1 MKNLLVTVALAA
13 TALTAVPATA
23 AQILY
28 LSGSNYAEAV
38 HNDGQ
43 AAGNSITLKTQ
54 PGGYLVDYTA
64 NAGAALTP
72 NGNGFGKQNGPFS
85 LVTVDPLTVGFSKM
99 GFTLTPGGKNNLNYK
114 FDVLVNFVGGG
125 SQLLSGLLPSNGK
138 VDIWADTGEVFDS
151 LTIQNLQGRAKSK
164 DSWAPYN
171 FSDIRH
177 TSFDAVA
184 LMTAVPEPATWAM
197 MIIGFGAVG
206 SMVRR
211 RGRTQAFA

>member
-1 MKNLLVTVALAA
+1 MKKLLVTVVLAA

-28 LSGSNYAEAV
+28 NAGPNYAEMV
-38 HNDGQ
+38 HNNGQ
-43 AAGNSITLKTQ
+43 SAGNSITLKTQ
-54 PGGYLVDYTA
+54 PSGYDVDYTA
-64 NAGAALTP
+64 NAGATLTP
-72 NGNGFGKQNGPFS
+72 NGNGFAKQNGPFWS
-85 LVTVDPLTVGFSKM
+85 VSVDPLTVGFDKM
-99 GFTLTPGGKNNLNYK
+99 GFTLTPGGKNNLNYT

-125 SQLLSGLLPSNGK
+125 SQLLYGVMPNNGK
-138 VDIWADTGEVFDS
+138 IDVWADTGEVLDS

-164 DSWAPYN
+164 DPWVAYK

-177 TSFDAVA
+177 TSFNAVQ

-206 SMVRR
+206 SVVRR
-211 RGRTQAFA
+211 RRRTQVFA